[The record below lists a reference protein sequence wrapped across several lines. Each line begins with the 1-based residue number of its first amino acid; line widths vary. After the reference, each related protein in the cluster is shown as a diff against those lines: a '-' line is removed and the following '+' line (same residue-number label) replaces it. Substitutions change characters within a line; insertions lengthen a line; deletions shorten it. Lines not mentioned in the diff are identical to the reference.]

1 MKFLKE
7 ADKAAVKT
15 IDAGV
20 KNKWSWKWQQEELRL
35 DIKKIGPVVY
45 KLSDCIEK
53 VDVAGVAYC
62 KW

>member
-20 KNKWSWKWQQEELRL
+20 KNKWQQEVLRL
-35 DIKKIGPVVY
+35 DIKNS
-45 KLSDCIEK
+45 LSR
-53 VDVAGVAYC
+53 G
-62 KW
+62 

>member
-20 KNKWSWKWQQEELRL
+20 KNKWSWKWQQEVLRL
-35 DIKKIGPVVY
+35 ESRY
-45 KLSDCIEK
+45 
-53 VDVAGVAYC
+53 
-62 KW
+62 